1 MTKSSKSSQATGK
14 ITRRQLAGVINVA
27 AAGSAV
33 VSLGAVTAIAQ
44 VPATVQ
50 DLDNAARES
59 HKQNSEALAKFEIP
73 MSLEP
78 AFQFKA

>member
-1 MTKSSKSSQATGK
+1 MNKK
-14 ITRRQLAGVINVA
+14 ITRRQLAGV

-33 VSLGAVTAIAQ
+33 VSLAIAQ
-44 VPATVQ
+44 VPVTSQ
-50 DLDNAARES
+50 DFDRAARES
-59 HKQNSEALAKFEIP
+59 HRVNSEALAKLEIP

>member
-1 MTKSSKSSQATGK
+1 MNEK
-14 ITRRQLAGVINVA
+14 ISRRQLAGA
-27 AAGSAV
+27 AAGSV
-33 VSLGAVTAIAQ
+33 IVLLGAIPAFPQAPGAAQ
-44 VPATVQ
+44 
-50 DLDNAARES
+50 DFDNAARES

>member
-1 MTKSSKSSQATGK
+1 MKSK
-14 ITRRQLAGVINVA
+14 ITRRQLAGI

-33 VSLGAVTAIAQ
+33 VSLELVKAIAQ
-44 VPATVQ
+44 APVASQ
-50 DLDNAARES
+50 DWDKAARDS
-59 HKQNSEALAKFEIP
+59 HKENSEALAKFEIT

>member
-1 MTKSSKSSQATGK
+1 MTKSSKSSQSAVK
-14 ITRRQLAGVINVA
+14 LTRWQLAGV

-33 VSLGAVTAIAQ
+33 VSLAFAQ
-44 VPATVQ
+44 VPVTGQ
-50 DLDNAARES
+50 DFDRAARES
-59 HKQNSEALAKFEIP
+59 HKENSDALAKFEIP

>member
-1 MTKSSKSSQATGK
+1 MQGK
-14 ITRRQLAGVINVA
+14 ITRRQLAGVAVA
-27 AAGSAV
+27 AAA
-33 VSLGAVTAIAQ
+33 ATAQ
-44 VPATVQ
+44 VP

>member
-1 MTKSSKSSQATGK
+1 MNGK
-14 ITRRQLAGVINVA
+14 ITRRQLAGV

-33 VSLGAVTAIAQ
+33 VSLAIAQ
-44 VPATVQ
+44 TPATPQ
-50 DLDNAARES
+50 DFDRSARES
-59 HKQNSEALAKFEIP
+59 HLENTQELKKFEIP

>member
-1 MTKSSKSSQATGK
+1 MSEK
-14 ITRRQLAGVINVA
+14 ITRRQLAGV

-33 VSLGAVTAIAQ
+33 VSLGAVTAVAQ
-44 VPATVQ
+44 VP

-59 HKQNSEALAKFEIP
+59 HKQNSEALAKFEIL

>member
-1 MTKSSKSSQATGK
+1 MNNKT
-14 ITRRQLAGVINVA
+14 TRRQFAGVTV
-27 AAGSAV
+27 AGSVV
-33 VSLGAVTAIAQ
+33 VSAPLVAAIAQ
-44 VPATVQ
+44 APATAQ

>member
-1 MTKSSKSSQATGK
+1 MNDKT
-14 ITRRQLAGVINVA
+14 TRRQFAGVTVAGSLAVVA
-27 AAGSAV
+27 AV
-33 VSLGAVTAIAQ
+33 AQ
-44 VPATVQ
+44 APATAQ

>member
-1 MTKSSKSSQATGK
+1 MNGK
-14 ITRRQLAGVINVA
+14 ITRRQLAGV

-33 VSLGAVTAIAQ
+33 VSLAIAQ
-44 VPATVQ
+44 TPATPQ
-50 DLDNAARES
+50 DFDRAARES
-59 HKQNSEALAKFEIP
+59 HLENTQELKKFEIP

>member
-1 MTKSSKSSQATGK
+1 MNNKT
-14 ITRRQLAGVINVA
+14 TRRQFAGVSVAGSLAVVA
-27 AAGSAV
+27 A
-33 VSLGAVTAIAQ
+33 TAQA
-44 VPATVQ
+44 PATVQ

>member
-1 MTKSSKSSQATGK
+1 MNHKL
-14 ITRRQLAGVINVA
+14 TRRQLAGV

-33 VSLGAVTAIAQ
+33 VSMAIAQ
-44 VPATVQ
+44 APPTGR
-50 DLDNAARES
+50 DFDRAARES
-59 HKQNSEALAKFEIP
+59 HLENTEALKKFEIP

>member
-1 MTKSSKSSQATGK
+1 MNEK
-14 ITRRQLAGVINVA
+14 ITRRQLAGV
-27 AAGSAV
+27 AAGSLA
-33 VSLGAVTAIAQ
+33 AVTMTAQ
-44 VPATVQ
+44 APATAQ

-59 HKQNSEALAKFEIP
+59 HRQNSEALAKFEIP

>member
-1 MTKSSKSSQATGK
+1 MTGK
-14 ITRRQLAGVINVA
+14 ISRRQLAGV

-33 VSLGAVTAIAQ
+33 VSLKVVKALAQAPVTG
-44 VPATVQ
+44 Q
-50 DLDNAARES
+50 DVEKAARES
-59 HKQNSEALAKFEIP
+59 HQENSAALARFEIP

>member
-1 MTKSSKSSQATGK
+1 MNRK

-27 AAGSAV
+27 AAA
-33 VSLGAVTAIAQ
+33 SLGVVTAIAQ
-44 VPATVQ
+44 VPATAQ
-50 DLDNAARES
+50 DFDSAARES
-59 HKQNSEALAKFEIP
+59 HKQNSEALAKFDIP